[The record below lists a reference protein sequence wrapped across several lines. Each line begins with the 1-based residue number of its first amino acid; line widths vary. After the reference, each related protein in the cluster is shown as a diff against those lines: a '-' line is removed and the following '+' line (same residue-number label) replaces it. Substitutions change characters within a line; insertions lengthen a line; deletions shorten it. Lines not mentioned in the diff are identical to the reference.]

1 MIRIV
6 YHYFP
11 VDVDFY
17 IEINVEQTAC
27 GIDSVSDMDSSG
39 K

>member
-6 YHYFP
+6 YHYFL

-17 IEINVEQTAC
+17 IDINVEQTAC
-27 GIDSVSDMDSSG
+27 GIDSVSDMVITG